1 MEINKDGAIIAP
13 LYDYLS
19 KKTDK
24 TKEQF
29 DENFYIKPEGVID
42 NILTSLAFMEYYI
55 QEQIMFLLKQF
66 DPETAER
73 EYQDG
78 LYERV
83 GLYRSSATKTTFKK
97 KLLAEADTFIPANSV
112 TIKSSETD
120 EEFTNSESL
129 TTDSSGIGEMSFE
142 AVIPGHTE
150 VRAEESF
157 ILAECP
163 QTIIELSNEEA
174 YDISLG
180 ENEETD
186 SEFKT
191 RFHELKNYRAKCS
204 RNAIIHNLCDYVEH
218 KNYLNVI
225 DGNTDPLID
234 AGYIKVIAKPSVS
247 DEEFAKAILE
257 NVLCGIKFLGNTAVS
272 VPLSNGTNLE
282 VKFQKASDI
291 GINLSGE
298 IKIKSGFFANTV
310 IEQVKEN
317 ILNYA
322 QTRIYGLGAT
332 IYATEFVLPI
342 LDTEGVEAVTSISV
356 KNFSDA
362 EYSANTELA
371 ADELPLFSQ
380 AAITLTLT

>member
-19 KKTDK
+19 EKTDK

-83 GLYRSSATKTTFKK
+83 GLYRSSATTTTFKK

-112 TIKSSETD
+112 TIKSTETD

-225 DGNTDPLID
+225 DGNTDPMID
-234 AGYIKVIAKPSVS
+234 EGYIKVIAKPSVS

-257 NVLCGIKFLGNTAVS
+257 NVLCGIKFLGNTTVS
-272 VPLSNGTNLE
+272 VPISNGTSWE
-282 VKFQKASDI
+282 VKFQKATDI
-291 GINLSGE
+291 GIDLSGE

-322 QTRIYGLGAT
+322 QNRIYGLGAT

-356 KNFSDA
+356 KKFSDA